1 MKDIN
6 ALGLMA
12 YDRFENFK
20 QPELYYLNELEQVN
34 NQVKHLEIELTAGVL
49 AYEVLKNGNISNEKQ
64 QLIRAT
70 AVSLND
76 MN

>member
-1 MKDIN
+1 M
-6 ALGLMA
+6 
-12 YDRFENFK
+12 
-20 QPELYYLNELEQVN
+20 N

>member
-1 MKDIN
+1 MKTLSN
-6 ALGLMA
+6 L
-12 YDRFENFK
+12 NFID
-20 QPELYYLNELEQVN
+20 YINELEQLN

-76 MN
+76 MNWLNSIINK